1 MKSPFWLLAVL
12 ATVFS
17 PIADLHAATASD
29 AAPLTVMSFN
39 VRTPADK
46 EPGRRWEDRRDA
58 MAAVITQAQP
68 QAVGTQELTAR
79 QAVDLLAR
87 LPDYRWFGQGRRGS
101 GDDDEHVGIFY
112 DTRALQVVESGDFWL
127 SDTPEVPASISWGNI
142 FPRMVTWALFERR
155 ADHRRFYLFNT
166 HLPYRTEDEAAR
178 VRGARLLLSRLQ
190 ALPAQVPVVVTGDF
204 NTEPGSGTWDTLT
217 ATLHDARGQAAK
229 VEGSA
234 ATFHAFSGRADK
246 QIDWILLRGFHAER
260 FATIEARPGGR
271 LPSDHFPVLAVL
283 RFPPSASTAVVSPGA
298 PSPR

>member
-1 MKSPFWLLAVL
+1 MKRPFWLLAVL
-12 ATVFS
+12 ATLLS
-17 PIADLHAATASD
+17 PAAVHAATTAD
-29 AAPLTVMSFN
+29 ATPLTVMSFN

-58 MAAVITQAQP
+58 MAAVITQARP

-101 GDDDEHVGIFY
+101 GDDDEHVGVFY

-127 SDTPEVPASISWGNI
+127 SDTPDVPASISWGNL

-190 ALPAQVPVVVTGDF
+190 ALPAEIPVVVTGDF

-217 ATLHDARGQAAK
+217 AALHDARAQAAK
-229 VEGSA
+229 VEGGA
-234 ATFHAFSGRADK
+234 ATFHAFSGIADR

-283 RFPPSASTAVVSPGA
+283 RFPASAPAAVSAAAPGA
-298 PSPR
+298 R